1 MPPKSPANTILP
13 AILDVALGTPAAIL
27 VVVKELL
34 TNAVV
39 AIAVEISPA
48 LCVTAIVPVG
58 SVGVPVNT
66 GDTKFDFK
74 FNAVCCAVLTGL
86 LTSLVLSTLPN
97 PKFVLA
103 SFIFVAFVPPFAI
116 ATTPVIFE
124 EVPVTLP
131 MKFVAVI
138 GPAEKPPSLER
149 LTNVFPTFRV
159 DALT

>member
-1 MPPKSPANTILP
+1 M
-13 AILDVALGTPAAIL
+13 
-27 VVVKELL
+27 
-34 TNAVV
+34 
-39 AIAVEISPA
+39 EISPA

-86 LTSLVLSTLPN
+86 LASLVLSTLPN

-131 MKFVAVI
+131 MKLVAVI